1 MVAPATYVD
10 LKVPALRDMCAA
22 RGLDNT
28 GLRRALIARLERKDR
43 LAEERDR
50 GMRLREKG
58 LGHRGREGEYQ
69 DIVFPESQDRGLTA
83 FAILAREAALE
94 STAHERGR
102 DIGFRERKPTAF
114 ELLAQ

>member
-43 LAEERDR
+43 LA
-50 GMRLREKG
+50 MRLREKG